1 MAVSTSPTRRVKAK
15 PERLVALG
23 PDLGDG
29 VRIMRVTVDGVPD
42 AYLVRKVAS
51 EWGVAFE
58 VCKLFRPA
66 GDDSP
71 PCYSVNVDP
80 SDPEDGDHTCE
91 CRGHLRHTAR
101 TGKPCRHVGAL
112 LALIE
117 DGQLTGEPIRPA
129 APAACPC
136 GEPSAVS
143 TGECLRC
150 CDRAADRAARRHD
163 CELDDF

>member
-1 MAVSTSPTRRVKAK
+1 
-15 PERLVALG
+15 
-23 PDLGDG
+23 
-29 VRIMRVTVDGVPD
+29 
-42 AYLVRKVAS
+42 
-51 EWGVAFE
+51 VAFE

-71 PCYSVNVDP
+71 PSYHVNVDP

-101 TGKPCRHVGAL
+101 TGKPCRHVAAL

-129 APAACPC
+129 CGCGSPAAAGSQCLPC
-136 GEPSAVS
+136 H
-143 TGECLRC
+143 
-150 CDRAADRAARRHD
+150 DDADYRARRRAE
-163 CELDDF
+163 CQLDDL